1 MNTSPAPFAIEPSSL
16 AAVGRNLHWLLK
28 AAFAA
33 PAPALS
39 DAAPAVTA
47 SPRSPLTAGEPD
59 LWRLYRLAVVM
70 DSVHPSIAAE
80 LERYR
85 ENEVPGSTTLQ

>member
-1 MNTSPAPFAIEPSSL
+1 MNTPPAPFAVEPSSL
-16 AAVGRNLHWLLK
+16 ACLGRNLHWLLM
-28 AAFAA
+28 AAFAV

-39 DAAPAVTA
+39 AVPPAVTA
-47 SPRSPLTAGEPD
+47 APRSPLTAGEPD

-80 LERYR
+80 LDRYR
-85 ENEVPGSTTLQ
+85 ENQVPGATTLQ